1 MEKYY
6 DLNGREK
13 CVTAVIT
20 IGNETFSISRVV
32 IAVRTMYS
40 NHIKEMGDLLER
52 LAAMK
57 TTDPESDEAKAFAKT
72 VQEFGIKKL
81 ELYERLIRLLLEKNG
96 YSYDKAWW
104 DENTDETDRRTFI
117 EKCLMKDTDEKAK
130 KKD

>member
-52 LAAMK
+52 LATMK
-57 TTDPESDEAKAFAKT
+57 TTGPESDEAKAFAKI
-72 VQEFGIKKL
+72 VQEFGINKL